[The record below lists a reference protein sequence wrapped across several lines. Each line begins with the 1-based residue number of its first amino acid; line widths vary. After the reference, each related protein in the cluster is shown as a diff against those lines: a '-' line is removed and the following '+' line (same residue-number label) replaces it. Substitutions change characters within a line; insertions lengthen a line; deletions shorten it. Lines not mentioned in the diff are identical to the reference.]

1 MERDSSFASR
11 PPDLAS
17 FESSSPPL
25 VSANK
30 DARHRGVRR
39 VLRAGFHAPFQDFGF
54 QTETAADTRRRIGQE
69 RQHMCFADTLG
80 PGTGPQAFQQ
90 IGSHVVYGRVARGHA
105 RVLRPRAK
113 AALTW
118 KALK

>member
-54 QTETAADTRRRIGQE
+54 QAETDVDTYAASARSASI
-69 RQHMCFADTLG
+69 CASPTLWG
-80 PGTGPQAFQQ
+80 
-90 IGSHVVYGRVARGHA
+90 
-105 RVLRPRAK
+105 L
-113 AALTW
+113 
-118 KALK
+118 